1 MIRAVELL
9 LLTGRIDWRSMRGDP
24 FLLWLAAMPFVYA
37 LAIRLG
43 LPYLDGPLRQGFG
56 IGVADIAPLLGAGL
70 LMLAPSCAGIVVG
83 FLLLDERDLRVMSA
97 IRVTP
102 CSPAVY
108 LARRLFWPCLV
119 GVVVGLAAYAVS
131 GLPHIPLS
139 ALVTVSV
146 VASLAAPAMA
156 LTLGTLAGNKVQGL
170 ALLKVANVIGLLP
183 ILAFF
188 LEDPWRYVA
197 VILPTAWPVL
207 GYWHALEGKSFLLD
221 CAGGIVFMSLLI
233 AGLHSLFERKA

>member
-1 MIRAVELL
+1 MIKAVELL

-37 LAIRLG
+37 IAIRLG

-56 IGVADIAPLLGAGL
+56 IGAVDVAPLLGAGL

-83 FLLLDERDLRVMSA
+83 FLLLDERDLHVMSA

-102 CSPAVY
+102 CPPSLY
-108 LARRLFWPCLV
+108 LARRLFWPSLV
-119 GVVVGLAAYAVS
+119 GIVVGLSAYAVS
-131 GLPHIPLS
+131 GLPQVS
-139 ALVTVSV
+139 FAALLTVAV

-156 LTLGTLAGNKVQGL
+156 LALGALAGNKVQGL
-170 ALLKVANVIGLLP
+170 ALLKVVNVIGLLP

-207 GYWHALEGKSFLLD
+207 GYWHALEGKDYVLD
-221 CAGGIVFMSLLI
+221 CAGGVVFMSLLI
-233 AGLHSLFERKA
+233 AALHRLFERKA